1 MGAGLGLIPAAF
13 EPRLLGLSDDK
24 DSLARREAV
33 EVETMSSVSASSRL
47 CGNCGSVVPEEHF
60 FCGQCGASY
69 GEQGAEDETLYFGA
83 MQAPGRAKLILI
95 TGEGLPG
102 LSYHLNSTNH
112 IAGKGKGVI
121 LFPED
126 DYLDDEQAMFFYK
139 ANELYL
145 RDCGSTNGT
154 FLRIRKPRVL
164 EHGDEILVG
173 KERLRVEKLDIK
185 EEYPARDETLMYV
198 SPPKP
203 YRFRLVHLLEG
214 RRPGSAYCNIANV
227 MTVGRQG
234 TDVLFADDRHV
245 CKQHCQVEWH
255 DGKIVVTDLGSKNG
269 TFVRVKQEEPLQH
282 GDYVFL
288 GSELVRV
295 EINA

>member
-1 MGAGLGLIPAAF
+1 M
-13 EPRLLGLSDDK
+13 
-24 DSLARREAV
+24 
-33 EVETMSSVSASSRL
+33 
-47 CGNCGSVVPEEHF
+47 PEEHF

-69 GEQGAEDETLYFGA
+69 GDKGEEDETLYFGA

-95 TGEGLPG
+95 TGEGLAG

-126 DYLDDEQAMFFYK
+126 EFLDDEQATFFYR
-139 ANELYL
+139 ANKLYL

-154 FLRIRKPRVL
+154 FLKIREPQIL
-164 EHGDEILVG
+164 DDGDEIRVG
-173 KERLRVEKLDIK
+173 NERLKVEYLDLK
-185 EEYPARDETLMYV
+185 EEYPAREDTLMYV

-203 YRFRLVHLLEG
+203 YRFRLVHVLAG
-214 RRPGSAYCNIANV
+214 RKPGNAYCNAANV
-227 MTVGRQG
+227 LTVGRQG

-245 CKQHCQVEWH
+245 CKTHCQLEWQ
-255 DGKIVVTDLGSKNG
+255 DGKVVVTDLDSKNG
-269 TFVRVKQEEPLQH
+269 TFLRVKDEAPLVH

-295 EINA
+295 EINQ